1 MGLVHRQPYPIDGR
15 QMKTELTASEPFTRG
30 RIIAMFMAIALG
42 TTPIVR
48 RRGIQTR
55 DSALGLT

>member
-1 MGLVHRQPYPIDGR
+1 MGLVHRQPYPPDGC

-42 TTPIVR
+42 TTPIVPAGAGFR
-48 RRGIQTR
+48 HVIRLW
-55 DSALGLT
+55 A